1 LFDPKPFAEFDL
13 VNRSRKLAKRWQQY
27 TANHSHFCSKCDEVC
42 PEIVCVWFLTAF
54 VSKDKWGKDEA
65 PIVDWDE
72 VKQAWTDASGGIY
85 RN

>member
-1 LFDPKPFAEFDL
+1 MAT
-13 VNRSRKLAKRWQQY
+13 VN

-72 VKQAWTDASGGIY
+72 VKQAWTLHRCKWWHLRELDGTSAY
-85 RN
+85 